1 MERAIT
7 AVNRA
12 ASSNTVVNVFL
23 LSVFGALSA
32 RSLKHQWDIEAL
44 EAEKNALLK
53 SNKEMRKTMWDW
65 KQQLYAEAEALS
77 SRALVPLSKLKAI
90 YGDQD
95 TAASN
100 PPPFRS
106 ADGNSEGSGKAP
118 GNKRKK
124 KWKKRATHLEALRG
138 IREETESA
146 LNVLRALLPSK
157 PVDSELKSSS
167 ANPSVPIAESK
178 MKSKQS
184 SSDPSSGP
192 CSGWCCEE

>member
-12 ASSNTVVNVFL
+12 ASSNTVVNLFL

-95 TAASN
+95 TAAPAGNFS
-100 PPPFRS
+100 PFSLCAYR
-106 ADGNSEGSGKAP
+106 
-118 GNKRKK
+118 
-124 KWKKRATHLEALRG
+124 WKF
-138 IREETESA
+138 
-146 LNVLRALLPSK
+146 
-157 PVDSELKSSS
+157 
-167 ANPSVPIAESK
+167 
-178 MKSKQS
+178 
-184 SSDPSSGP
+184 
-192 CSGWCCEE
+192 

>member
-106 ADGNSEGSGKAP
+106 AGNFSFLVCS
-118 GNKRKK
+118 
-124 KWKKRATHLEALRG
+124 
-138 IREETESA
+138 I
-146 LNVLRALLPSK
+146 LNLISRLNCYLVC
-157 PVDSELKSSS
+157 
-167 ANPSVPIAESK
+167 I
-178 MKSKQS
+178 
-184 SSDPSSGP
+184 
-192 CSGWCCEE
+192 

>member
-7 AVNRA
+7 AVNRV

-65 KQQLYAEAEALS
+65 KQQLYAEAEAEAVS

-106 ADGNSEGSGKAP
+106 VDGNSEGGGKAP
-118 GNKRKK
+118 GSRF
-124 KWKKRATHLEALRG
+124 
-138 IREETESA
+138 I
-146 LNVLRALLPSK
+146 
-157 PVDSELKSSS
+157 
-167 ANPSVPIAESK
+167 I
-178 MKSKQS
+178 
-184 SSDPSSGP
+184 
-192 CSGWCCEE
+192 